1 MEEGT
6 QTDVKSREVGLKV
19 GQRGRFRFFS
29 STMRKQDSA
38 GTYLRDWED
47 SELEETSPLEVEL
60 AANDG
65 EQVVPVRF
73 QSRITELGVF
83 ELWCKSTR
91 SDQSW
96 KLELNVR
103 E

>member
-6 QTDVKSREVGLKV
+6 QTDVMSRDVGLKV

-29 STMRKQDSA
+29 STLRKQDRA
-38 GTYLRDWED
+38 GTYLRNWDE
-47 SELEETSPLEVEL
+47 SELEESSPLEVEL
-60 AANDG
+60 SASEG

-73 QSRITELGVF
+73 QSKITELGVF